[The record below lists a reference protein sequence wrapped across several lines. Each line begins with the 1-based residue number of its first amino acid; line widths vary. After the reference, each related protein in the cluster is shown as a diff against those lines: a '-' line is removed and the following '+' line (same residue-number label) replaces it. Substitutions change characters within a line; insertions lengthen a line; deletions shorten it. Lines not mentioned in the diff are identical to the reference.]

1 MGVNHLLKLRRLV
14 RGHAKFPRLSR
25 MVLNKGKVL
34 WRTRQDNESVRSVP
48 DCVSHELNQ
57 IPIQA
62 ETI

>member
-48 DCVSHELNQ
+48 DSAFHRS
-57 IPIQA
+57 
-62 ETI
+62 